1 MNEITQHITLK
12 NSIFK
17 IGYVFSVE
25 GREVRIKVDKRKNSS
40 HLLYKG
46 DLVKNISVGGYIKIV
61 KGFISIIA
69 KVDGEYIKED
79 KVPEKEYDKE
89 ENRIDRILI
98 TKLLGY
104 VENDKFERGIK
115 ELPLI
120 DNECY
125 LLDREEFEQ
134 IHQFVKE
141 QDRALNIGTLALEH
155 GQKIEIGVNSLFAS
169 HIGIFGNTGSGKS
182 YTLAKIYR
190 ELFIEFESQKKFK
203 ENAKFLLFD
212 FNGEYNE
219 ENCIINNKKVYNL
232 NTKKIGG
239 EDKIPINES
248 DLLDINLLSIFAN
261 ATEKTQQPFL
271 SRAIKLY
278 EAVHGIDELEVLDYF
293 KNILRKKTIGILSM
307 SDKVR
312 AFLLLDYLK
321 EIIPTEYDENGLEED
336 LYSDIEWHN
345 GSSEFI
351 LRTGREV
358 IYLAQNPESAI
369 ESIVY
374 KKIDNF
380 VFPENLISKII
391 VFLYLQLIQDVLTNR
406 AQNEHIAP
414 AINKL
419 RRIQTD
425 ITKIFV
431 IENVDVTFWS
441 DKYFAVINLN
451 NVNLNMKKLLP
462 LLISHKLYTEHKEE
476 KKDETTKS
484 LNIIIDEAHNI
495 LSYTSQR
502 ESETWKDYRLETFEE
517 IIKEG
522 RKFGVFLTIA
532 SQRPSDISPTI
543 ISQLHNYFIHR
554 LINNKDLEM
563 VEKTISF
570 LDKVSTEALPIL
582 PTGVC
587 VLSGLLAQ
595 IPIIVKIDE
604 IDKPHEPHNKT
615 INLLKSW
622 LDSDEK
628 IVEEQAEAVY
638 SKVIE
643 PDDLPF

>member
-1 MNEITQHITLK
+1 MNEATHHITLK

-17 IGYVFSVE
+17 IGHVFSVE
-25 GREVRIKVDKRKNSS
+25 GREVRVKVDKRKNSS

-46 DLVKNISVGGYIKIV
+46 DLVKNISVSGYIKIV

-69 KVDGEYIKED
+69 KVEGEYIKED
-79 KVPEKEYDKE
+79 KTPEKDYDKE

-104 VENDKFERGIK
+104 VENEKFERGIK

-120 DNECY
+120 DNECF
-125 LLDREEFEQ
+125 LLDRKEFEQ
-134 IHQFVKE
+134 IHQFVKSE
-141 QDRALNIGTLALEH
+141 DKALAIGTLALEQ
-155 GQKIEIGVNSLFAS
+155 GQTIEVGVNSLFAS

-190 ELFIEFESQKKFK
+190 ELFLEFEEYQNFK
-203 ENAKFLLFD
+203 SNAKFLLFD
-212 FNGEYNE
+212 FNGEYHE
-219 ENCIINNKKVYNL
+219 AECIINNKKVYNL
-232 NTKKIGG
+232 NTKPENG
-239 EDKIPINES
+239 EDKLPINEN
-248 DLLDINLLSIFAN
+248 DLLDVSLLSILAN

-271 SRAIKLY
+271 DRAIREFRRVFKKEEPLKY
-278 EAVHGIDELEVLDYF
+278 YQKILHNQLEETLCMSDKVKAYLILDYF
-293 KNILRKKTIGILSM
+293 KQILREKPDDDLT
-307 SDKVR
+307 SDIDYMNKDNGGF
-312 AFLLLDYLK
+312 FLKPINNNHYFSKDVSFVSHTKLYGA
-321 EIIPTEYDENGLEED
+321 IAEYD
-336 LYSDIEWHN
+336 
-345 GSSEFI
+345 
-351 LRTGREV
+351 
-358 IYLAQNPESAI
+358 
-369 ESIVY
+369 
-374 KKIDNF
+374 
-380 VFPENLISKII
+380 FPDDFISKVVSFMYI
-391 VFLYLQLIQDVLTNR
+391 QLIKDLRANR
-406 AQNEHIAP
+406 AQNDHIAP

-419 RRIQTD
+419 KRIQSDIEKVIDISGTNTD
-425 ITKIFV
+425 
-431 IENVDVTFWS
+431 FWDDS
-441 DKYFAVINLN
+441 YFAVINLN

-462 LLISHKLYTEHKEE
+462 LLISHKLYAEHKDE
-476 KKDETTKS
+476 KKEETTKS

-604 IDKPHEPHNKT
+604 IEKPHEPHNKT
-615 INLLKSW
+615 VNLLKSW
-622 LDSDEK
+622 TDSQDELENT
-628 IVEEQAEAVY
+628 IEEPEEAIANVDFD
-638 SKVIE
+638 
-643 PDDLPF
+643 DDLPF